1 MQNQIQI
8 FENEEFGQVR
18 VIQQEGVPW
27 WVLKEVCAVL
37 GLKSPHKVAERLD
50 EDERNLIPLIDSLG
64 RMQPTTIINE
74 SGLYAVILRS
84 DKATAR
90 EFRKWIT
97 THVLPAIRQHGAYI
111 SSDTLSRMR
120 EDSAYT
126 QKLLTRLS
134 TLQPKAQFYDS
145 VLQSES
151 VIPVTLI
158 AKDYGMSAIAF
169 NKMLHDLG
177 VQYRLGGTWVLY
189 APYANSGYTITKTY
203 LLGDKTV
210 SVRTCWTQRGRA
222 FLVDFLMHRGIL
234 PNSESC
240 FEDAA

>member
-1 MQNQIQI
+1 MQKQILKFQ
-8 FENEEFGQVR
+8 NEEFGQLGILFIDDKPFFPATECAKLLGYSNPEKAIR
-18 VIQQEGVPW
+18 DHCKGV
-27 WVLKEVCAVL
+27 
-37 GLKSPHKVAERLD
+37 
-50 EDERNLIPLIDSLG
+50 
-64 RMQPTTIINE
+64 NE
-74 SGLYAVILRS
+74 SFTPSAGGKQKKNFIPEGDLYRLIIRSKLPAAVRFE
-84 DKATAR
+84 A
-90 EFRKWIT
+90 WICDE
-97 THVLPAIRQHGAYI
+97 VLPTIRQTGAYL
-111 SSDTLSRMR
+111 SPDTLSRMR

-126 QKLLTRLS
+126 QELLTRLS
-134 TLQPKAQFYDS
+134 ALQPKAQFYDS

-177 VQYRLGGTWVLY
+177 VQYRVGSTWVLY
-189 APYANSGYTITKTY
+189 APYANNGYTVTKTY
-203 LLGDKTV
+203 LHGDKTV

>member
-18 VIQQEGVPW
+18 VIQKDGAPW
-27 WVLKEVCAVL
+27 FVGKDVAEVL
-37 GLKSPHKVAERLD
+37 GYKNTTRDVNRHVDK
-50 EDERNLIPLIDSLG
+50 EDRGGTKMVTPGGEQE
-64 RMQPTTIINE
+64 MTIINE
-74 SGLYAVILRS
+74 SGLYSLILSSKLPAAKTFKR
-84 DKATAR
+84 
-90 EFRKWIT
+90 WIT
-97 THVLPAIRQHGAYI
+97 SHVLPTIRQTGAYI
-111 SSDTLSRMR
+111 SPDTLSRMR

-126 QKLLTRLS
+126 QELLTRLS
-134 TLQPKAQFYDS
+134 ALQPKAQFYDN

-177 VQYRLGGTWVLY
+177 VQYRVGSTWVLY
-189 APYANSGYTITKTY
+189 ADYANKGYTITKTY

-234 PNSESC
+234 PNSESV
-240 FEDAA
+240 FGEAA